1 MASKDPFLS
10 VLHDWIGIFIHR
22 STRGHVRYAR
32 EKSLSRSMLGT
43 LHFLRH
49 HGNAGVSDLG
59 EHLGVSNAASSQ
71 MVERLVEEGL
81 LERVEDQEDRR
92 MKKISLTEKGLDVL
106 KDSINARLSWI
117 EDLAQEFNPEEK
129 DQITTAIQIM
139 IDKVRELYP
148 CPEQDRHH

>member
-1 MASKDPFLS
+1 MSSKDPLIS
-10 VLHDWIGIFIHR
+10 VLHDWIGIFMHR

-92 MKKISLTEKGLDVL
+92 MKKISLTDKGVAVL
-106 KDSINARLSWI
+106 KDSITARLDWI
-117 EDLAQEFNPEEK
+117 EDLAQELNPEEK

-148 CPEQDRHH
+148 CPDQDKHH

>member
-1 MASKDPFLS
+1 MVSKDPFLS

-32 EKSLSRSMLGT
+32 EKGLSRSMLGT

-92 MKKISLTEKGLDVL
+92 MKKISLTDKGLSVL

-148 CPEQDRHH
+148 CPDQDRHH